1 VQKMRLDAEPGH
13 LQAVLR
19 LAARAYRRPLSAD
32 EREDLIAYYR
42 GLRQKDGLSH
52 EDAVRD
58 LVVSVLIS
66 PKFCYRLDLIDGAA
80 TRTASPYQPLSG
92 YALASR
98 LSYFLW
104 ASMPDDDLLAA
115 AGSLHKKDVL
125 LAQTRRMLKDPRVRG
140 MAREFGGN
148 WLDFRRFEQHNA
160 VDRERFPAFTN
171 DLRQAMFEEPVRLI
185 EDVIRNDRS
194 ILDLIYGNDTFVN
207 RSLARHYGMPVPAG
221 DETHWVHVDDAGRY
235 GRGGLFT
242 MAVFLT
248 QNAHGLRTSPVKRGY
263 WVVRR
268 VLGETIPPPPP
279 SVPELPKDESKMD
292 RPLREMLAAHR
303 ANPACAACHA
313 RFDAFGLA
321 FENFG
326 PVGERRE
333 SDLAGRL
340 IDVAAALPGG
350 VQASGA
356 AGVREYIRQH
366 RQDDYLNT
374 VSRKL
379 WAYALN
385 RSPILPDDVLLQEMR
400 ARLPANGYRFSSLV
414 ETIVTSSPFLNR
426 RTE

>member
-1 VQKMRLDAEPGH
+1 
-13 LQAVLR
+13 
-19 LAARAYRRPLSAD
+19 
-32 EREDLIAYYR
+32 
-42 GLRQKDGLSH
+42 
-52 EDAVRD
+52 
-58 LVVSVLIS
+58 
-66 PKFCYRLDLIDGAA
+66 
-80 TRTASPYQPLSG
+80 
-92 YALASR
+92 
-98 LSYFLW
+98 
-104 ASMPDDDLLAA
+104 
-115 AGSLHKKDVL
+115 
-125 LAQTRRMLKDPRVRG
+125 
-140 MAREFGGN
+140 
-148 WLDFRRFEQHNA
+148 
-160 VDRERFPAFTN
+160 
-171 DLRQAMFEEPVRLI
+171 
-185 EDVIRNDRS
+185 
-194 ILDLIYGNDTFVN
+194 
-207 RSLARHYGMPVPAG
+207 MPVPAG

-292 RPLREMLAAHR
+292 WPLREMLAAHR

-326 PVGERRE
+326 PIGERRE
-333 SDLAGRL
+333 YDLAGRRTEV
-340 IDVAAALPGG
+340 DAALPGG

-374 VSRKL
+374 LSRKL

-385 RSPILPDDVLLQEMR
+385 RSPILSDDVLLQEMR
-400 ARLPANGYRFSSLV
+400 AKLPANGYRFSSLV